1 MVSAGDNESVE
12 CMRRRIEEEEDGK
25 GRLLGE
31 SLGVNFESICLLLSF
46 KQCYFIVVF

>member
-1 MVSAGDNESVE
+1 MYETKE
-12 CMRRRIEEEEDGK
+12 IEEEEDGK